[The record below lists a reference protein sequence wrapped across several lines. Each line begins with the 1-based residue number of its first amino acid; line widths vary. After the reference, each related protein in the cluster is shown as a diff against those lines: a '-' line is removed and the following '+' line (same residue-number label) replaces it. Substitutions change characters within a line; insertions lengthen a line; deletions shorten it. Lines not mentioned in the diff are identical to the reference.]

1 MNDDFWNL
9 GNEETTP
16 DADDMVSESGHEST
30 DTSLPVKHEVTA
42 QDRAEV
48 SSTVSDF
55 SDLKMV
61 LSDLPQDVVDN
72 MPTIQNRI
80 NAYLTYFSAMNL
92 ARLPKL
98 MQFINAAEELMFNP
112 KDLLHM
118 DYDQMSSIY
127 KSAKYSASE
136 VLETSRK
143 VTQTIQ
149 QESDKKTDVLYN
161 MLTSLSP
168 DTVSRLLEMVEA
180 EQKVEKQKAAQIDIP
195 DDGGSCG

>member
-9 GNEETTP
+9 GNESTQP
-16 DADDMVSESGHEST
+16 CQDDRVSDSGHESENT
-30 DTSLPVKHEVTA
+30 RLPVKHEVTA
-42 QDRAEV
+42 QDHIEEP
-48 SSTVSDF
+48 STVSDF

-136 VLETSRK
+136 VLETARK
-143 VTQTIQ
+143 VTQTVQ
-149 QESDKKTDVLYN
+149 QENDKKTDVLYN

-180 EQKVEKQKAAQIDIP
+180 EQKMEKQKAAQIDIGN
-195 DDGGSCG
+195 DDE

>member
-9 GNEETTP
+9 GNESTQP
-16 DADDMVSESGHEST
+16 CQDDRVSDSGHESE
-30 DTSLPVKHEVTA
+30 DTRLPVKHEVTA
-42 QDRAEV
+42 QDHTEEP
-48 SSTVSDF
+48 STVSDF
-55 SDLKMV
+55 SDLKIV

-136 VLETSRK
+136 VLETARK
-143 VTQTIQ
+143 VTQTVQ
-149 QESDKKTDVLYN
+149 QENDKKTDVLYN

-180 EQKVEKQKAAQIDIP
+180 EQKAEKQKAAQIDIGN
-195 DDGGSCG
+195 DDE

>member
-9 GNEETTP
+9 GNESTQP
-16 DADDMVSESGHEST
+16 CQDDRVSDSGHESEGT
-30 DTSLPVKHEVTA
+30 RLPVKHEVTA
-42 QDRAEV
+42 QDHTEEP
-48 SSTVSDF
+48 STVSDF

-80 NAYLTYFSAMNL
+80 NAYLTYFSAMNM

-136 VLETSRK
+136 VLETARK
-143 VTQTIQ
+143 VTQTVQ
-149 QESDKKTDVLYN
+149 QENDKKTDVLYN

-168 DTVSRLLEMVEA
+168 DTVTRLLEMVEA
-180 EQKVEKQKAAQIDIP
+180 EQKVEKQKAAQIDIGN
-195 DDGGSCG
+195 DGE

>member
-1 MNDDFWNL
+1 MDNDFWNL
-9 GNEETTP
+9 GNEET
-16 DADDMVSESGHEST
+16 VSSSGDVVSDSSKESVES
-30 DTSLPVKHEVTA
+30 SLAVKNEVTEKEPSE
-42 QDRAEV
+42 R
-48 SSTVSDF
+48 SSDVSDF

-136 VLETSRK
+136 VLETARK
-143 VTQTIQ
+143 VTQTVQ
-149 QESDKKTDVLYN
+149 QENDKKTDVLYN

-195 DDGGSCG
+195 DGL

>member
-9 GNEETTP
+9 GNESTQP
-16 DADDMVSESGHEST
+16 CQDDRVSDSGHESENT
-30 DTSLPVKHEVTA
+30 RLPVKHEVAA
-42 QDRAEV
+42 QDHTEET
-48 SSTVSDF
+48 STVSDF

-118 DYDQMSSIY
+118 DYDQMSNIY

-136 VLETSRK
+136 VLETARK
-143 VTQTIQ
+143 VTQTVQ
-149 QESDKKTDVLYN
+149 QENDKKTDVLYN

-180 EQKVEKQKAAQIDIP
+180 EQKVEKQKAAQIDIGN
-195 DDGGSCG
+195 DDE

>member
-1 MNDDFWNL
+1 MDNDFWNL
-9 GNEETTP
+9 GNESTQP
-16 DADDMVSESGHEST
+16 CQDDRVSDSGHESE
-30 DTSLPVKHEVTA
+30 DTRLPVKHEVTA
-42 QDRAEV
+42 QDHTEET
-48 SSTVSDF
+48 STVSDF

-136 VLETSRK
+136 VLETARK
-143 VTQTIQ
+143 VTQTVQ
-149 QESDKKTDVLYN
+149 QENDKKTDVLYN

-180 EQKVEKQKAAQIDIP
+180 EQKMEKQKAAQIDIGN
-195 DDGGSCG
+195 DDE

>member
-9 GNEETTP
+9 GNEETVSSS
-16 DADDMVSESGHEST
+16 DEVVSESGKESAE
-30 DTSLPVKHEVTA
+30 SNLAVKNEVTA
-42 QDRAEV
+42 KDHTEEP
-48 SSTVSDF
+48 STVSDF

-98 MQFINAAEELMFNP
+98 MQFINAAEELMFNA

-136 VLETSRK
+136 VLETARK
-143 VTQTIQ
+143 VTQTVQ
-149 QESDKKTDVLYN
+149 QENDKKTDVLYN

-168 DTVSRLLEMVEA
+168 DTVTRLLEMVEA
-180 EQKVEKQKAAQIDIP
+180 EQKVEKQKAAQIGTP
-195 DDGGSCG
+195 DGR

>member
-1 MNDDFWNL
+1 MDNDFWNL
-9 GNEETTP
+9 GNEETVP
-16 DADDMVSESGHEST
+16 SSDEVVSESGKESSES
-30 DTSLPVKHEVTA
+30 SLAVKNEVTA
-42 QDRAEV
+42 QDPSEK

-80 NAYLTYFSAMNL
+80 NAYLTYFSAMNM

-136 VLETSRK
+136 VLETARK
-143 VTQTIQ
+143 VTQTVQ
-149 QESDKKTDVLYN
+149 QENDKKTDVLYN

-168 DTVSRLLEMVEA
+168 DTVTRLLEMVEA
-180 EQKVEKQKAAQIDIP
+180 EQKVEKQKAAQIDIGN
-195 DDGGSCG
+195 DGE

>member
-9 GNEETTP
+9 GNESTQP
-16 DADDMVSESGHEST
+16 CQDDRVSDSGHESENT
-30 DTSLPVKHEVTA
+30 RLPVKHEVTA
-42 QDRAEV
+42 QDHTEET
-48 SSTVSDF
+48 STVSDF

-118 DYDQMSSIY
+118 DYDQMSNIY

-136 VLETSRK
+136 VLETARK
-143 VTQTIQ
+143 VTQTVQ
-149 QESDKKTDVLYN
+149 QENDKKTDVLYN

-168 DTVSRLLEMVEA
+168 DTVSRLLEMVES
-180 EQKVEKQKAAQIDIP
+180 EQKVEKQKAAQIDIGN
-195 DDGGSCG
+195 DDE

>member
-1 MNDDFWNL
+1 MSDDFWNL
-9 GNEETTP
+9 GNESTQP
-16 DADDMVSESGHEST
+16 CQDDRVADSGHESE
-30 DTSLPVKHEVTA
+30 DTRLPVKHEVTA
-42 QDRAEV
+42 QDHTEEP
-48 SSTVSDF
+48 STVSDF

-136 VLETSRK
+136 VLETARK
-143 VTQTIQ
+143 VTQTVQ
-149 QESDKKTDVLYN
+149 QENDKKTDVLYN

-168 DTVSRLLEMVEA
+168 DTVTRLLEMVEA
-180 EQKVEKQKAAQIDIP
+180 EQKVEKQKAAQIDIGN
-195 DDGGSCG
+195 DGE

>member
-9 GNEETTP
+9 GNESTQP
-16 DADDMVSESGHEST
+16 CQDDRVSDSGHESENT
-30 DTSLPVKHEVTA
+30 RLPVKHEVTA
-42 QDRAEV
+42 QDHTEEP
-48 SSTVSDF
+48 STVSDF

-61 LSDLPQDVVDN
+61 LSDLPQDVVDS

-127 KSAKYSASE
+127 KSAKYSAFE
-136 VLETSRK
+136 VLETARK
-143 VTQTIQ
+143 VTQTVQ
-149 QESDKKTDVLYN
+149 QENDKKTDVLYN

-180 EQKVEKQKAAQIDIP
+180 EQKMEKQKAAQIDIGN
-195 DDGGSCG
+195 DDE

>member
-9 GNEETTP
+9 GNESTP
-16 DADDMVSESGHEST
+16 PDSYDRVSESDKESEGT
-30 DTSLPVKHEVTA
+30 RLLVKHEVTA
-42 QDRAEV
+42 QDHTEEP
-48 SSTVSDF
+48 STVSDF

-149 QESDKKTDVLYN
+149 QENDKKTDVLYN

-180 EQKVEKQKAAQIDIP
+180 EQKAEKQKAAQINIGN
-195 DDGGSCG
+195 DDE

>member
-9 GNEETTP
+9 GNESTQP
-16 DADDMVSESGHEST
+16 CQDDRVSDSGHESENT
-30 DTSLPVKHEVTA
+30 RLPVKHEVTA
-42 QDRAEV
+42 QDHTEEP
-48 SSTVSDF
+48 STVSDF

-61 LSDLPQDVVDN
+61 LSDLPQDVVDS

-136 VLETSRK
+136 VLEIARK
-143 VTQTIQ
+143 VTQTVQ
-149 QESDKKTDVLYN
+149 QENDKKTDVLYN

-180 EQKVEKQKAAQIDIP
+180 EQKMEKQKAAQIDIGN
-195 DDGGSCG
+195 DDE

>member
-1 MNDDFWNL
+1 MGNDFWNL
-9 GNEETTP
+9 GNEETVP
-16 DADDMVSESGHEST
+16 SSDEMVSESGKKSSES
-30 DTSLPVKHEVTA
+30 SLAVKNEVTA
-42 QDRAEV
+42 QDHTEEP
-48 SSTVSDF
+48 STVSDF

-136 VLETSRK
+136 VLETARK
-143 VTQTIQ
+143 VTQTVQ
-149 QESDKKTDVLYN
+149 QENDKKTDVLYN

-180 EQKVEKQKAAQIDIP
+180 EQKVEKQKAAQIDMP
-195 DDGGSCG
+195 DGG

>member
-9 GNEETTP
+9 GNEETVP
-16 DADDMVSESGHEST
+16 SSDEMVSESGKESSES
-30 DTSLPVKHEVTA
+30 SLAVQNGVTA
-42 QDRAEV
+42 QDNTEK

-80 NAYLTYFSAMNL
+80 NAYLTYFSAMNM

-136 VLETSRK
+136 VLETARK
-143 VTQTIQ
+143 VTQTVQ
-149 QESDKKTDVLYN
+149 QENDKKTDVLYN

-180 EQKVEKQKAAQIDIP
+180 EQKVEKQKAAQIDMP
-195 DDGGSCG
+195 DGG

>member
-9 GNEETTP
+9 GNESTQP
-16 DADDMVSESGHEST
+16 CQDDRVSDSGHEPEGT
-30 DTSLPVKHEVTA
+30 RLPVKHEVTA
-42 QDRAEV
+42 QDHTEEP
-48 SSTVSDF
+48 STVSDF

-80 NAYLTYFSAMNL
+80 NAYLTYFSAMNM

-136 VLETSRK
+136 VLETARK
-143 VTQTIQ
+143 VTQTVQ
-149 QESDKKTDVLYN
+149 QENDKKTDVLYN

-168 DTVSRLLEMVEA
+168 DTVTRLLEMVEA
-180 EQKVEKQKAAQIDIP
+180 EQKVEKQKAAQIDISN
-195 DDGGSCG
+195 DAE

>member
-9 GNEETTP
+9 GNENTQP
-16 DADDMVSESGHEST
+16 CQDGRVSDSGHESE
-30 DTSLPVKHEVTA
+30 DTRLPVKHEVTA
-42 QDRAEV
+42 QDHTEEP
-48 SSTVSDF
+48 STVSDF

-61 LSDLPQDVVDN
+61 LSVLPQDVVDN

-136 VLETSRK
+136 VLETARK
-143 VTQTIQ
+143 VTQTVQ
-149 QESDKKTDVLYN
+149 QENDKKTDVLYN

-180 EQKVEKQKAAQIDIP
+180 EQKVEKQKAAQIDMP
-195 DDGGSCG
+195 DGG

>member
-9 GNEETTP
+9 GNESTQP
-16 DADDMVSESGHEST
+16 CQDDRVSDSGHESEGT
-30 DTSLPVKHEVTA
+30 HLPVKHEVTA
-42 QDRAEV
+42 QDHTEEP
-48 SSTVSDF
+48 STVSDF

-80 NAYLTYFSAMNL
+80 NAYLTYFSAMNM

-136 VLETSRK
+136 VLETARK
-143 VTQTIQ
+143 VTQTVQ
-149 QESDKKTDVLYN
+149 QENDKKTDVLYN

-180 EQKVEKQKAAQIDIP
+180 EQKVEKQKAAQIDISN
-195 DDGGSCG
+195 DAE

>member
-9 GNEETTP
+9 GNESTQP
-16 DADDMVSESGHEST
+16 CRDDRVADSGHESE
-30 DTSLPVKHEVTA
+30 DTRLPVKHEVTA
-42 QDRAEV
+42 QDHTEK

-136 VLETSRK
+136 VLETARK
-143 VTQTIQ
+143 VTQTVQ
-149 QESDKKTDVLYN
+149 QENDKKTDVLYN

-168 DTVSRLLEMVEA
+168 DTVTRLLEMVEV
-180 EQKVEKQKAAQIDIP
+180 EQKVEKQKAAQIDMP
-195 DDGGSCG
+195 DGG

>member
-1 MNDDFWNL
+1 MGNDFWNL
-9 GNEETTP
+9 GNEETVP
-16 DADDMVSESGHEST
+16 SSDEMVSESGKKSSES
-30 DTSLPVKHEVTA
+30 SLAVKNEVTA
-42 QDRAEV
+42 QDHTEEP
-48 SSTVSDF
+48 STVSDF

-80 NAYLTYFSAMNL
+80 NAYLTYFSAMNM

-136 VLETSRK
+136 VLETARK
-143 VTQTIQ
+143 VTQTVQ
-149 QESDKKTDVLYN
+149 QENDKKTDVLYN

-180 EQKVEKQKAAQIDIP
+180 EQKVEKQKAAQIDMP
-195 DDGGSCG
+195 DGG

>member
-1 MNDDFWNL
+1 MGNDFWNL
-9 GNEETTP
+9 GNEETVP
-16 DADDMVSESGHEST
+16 SSDEVVSESGKESSES
-30 DTSLPVKHEVTA
+30 SLAVKNEVTA
-42 QDRAEV
+42 QDHTEEP
-48 SSTVSDF
+48 STVSDF

-80 NAYLTYFSAMNL
+80 NAYLTYFSAMNM

-136 VLETSRK
+136 VLETARK
-143 VTQTIQ
+143 VTQTVQ
-149 QESDKKTDVLYN
+149 QENDKKTDVLYN

-180 EQKVEKQKAAQIDIP
+180 EQKVEKQKAAQIDIGN
-195 DDGGSCG
+195 DDD

>member
-9 GNEETTP
+9 GNESTQP
-16 DADDMVSESGHEST
+16 CQDDRVSDSGHESENT
-30 DTSLPVKHEVTA
+30 RLPVKHEVTA
-42 QDRAEV
+42 QDHTEEP
-48 SSTVSDF
+48 STVSDF

-136 VLETSRK
+136 VLETARK
-143 VTQTIQ
+143 VTQTVQ
-149 QESDKKTDVLYN
+149 QENDKKTDVLYN

-168 DTVSRLLEMVEA
+168 DTVSRLLEMVES
-180 EQKVEKQKAAQIDIP
+180 EQKVEKQKAAQIDIGN
-195 DDGGSCG
+195 DDE

>member
-9 GNEETTP
+9 GNESTQP
-16 DADDMVSESGHEST
+16 CQDDRVSDSGHESE
-30 DTSLPVKHEVTA
+30 DTRLPVKHEVTA
-42 QDRAEV
+42 QDHTEEP
-48 SSTVSDF
+48 STVSDF

-118 DYDQMSSIY
+118 DYDQMSNIY

-136 VLETSRK
+136 VLETARK
-143 VTQTIQ
+143 VTQTVQ
-149 QESDKKTDVLYN
+149 QENDKKTDVLYN

-180 EQKVEKQKAAQIDIP
+180 EQKMEKQKAAQIDIGN
-195 DDGGSCG
+195 DDE

>member
-9 GNEETTP
+9 GNESTQP
-16 DADDMVSESGHEST
+16 CQDDRVSDSGHESENT
-30 DTSLPVKHEVTA
+30 RLPVKHEVTA
-42 QDRAEV
+42 QDHTEEP
-48 SSTVSDF
+48 STVSDF

-118 DYDQMSSIY
+118 DYDQMSNIY

-136 VLETSRK
+136 VLETARK
-143 VTQTIQ
+143 VTQTVQ
-149 QESDKKTDVLYN
+149 QENDKKTDVLYN

-180 EQKVEKQKAAQIDIP
+180 EQKVEKQKAAQIDIGN
-195 DDGGSCG
+195 DDE

>member
-9 GNEETTP
+9 GNESTQP
-16 DADDMVSESGHEST
+16 CQDDRVSDSGHESENT
-30 DTSLPVKHEVTA
+30 RLPVKHEVAA
-42 QDRAEV
+42 QDHTEET
-48 SSTVSDF
+48 STVSDF

-136 VLETSRK
+136 VLETARK
-143 VTQTIQ
+143 VTQTVQ
-149 QESDKKTDVLYN
+149 QENDKKTDVLYN

-168 DTVSRLLEMVEA
+168 DTVSRLLEMVES
-180 EQKVEKQKAAQIDIP
+180 EQKVEKQKAAQIDIGN
-195 DDGGSCG
+195 DDE

>member
-9 GNEETTP
+9 GNESTQP
-16 DADDMVSESGHEST
+16 CQDDRVSNSGHESENT
-30 DTSLPVKHEVTA
+30 RLPVKHEVTA
-42 QDRAEV
+42 QDHTEEP
-48 SSTVSDF
+48 STVSDF

-118 DYDQMSSIY
+118 DYDQMSNIY

-136 VLETSRK
+136 VLETARK
-143 VTQTIQ
+143 VTQTVQ
-149 QESDKKTDVLYN
+149 QENDKKTDVLYN

-168 DTVSRLLEMVEA
+168 DTVSRLLEMVES
-180 EQKVEKQKAAQIDIP
+180 EQKVEKQKAAQIDIGN
-195 DDGGSCG
+195 DDE

>member
-9 GNEETTP
+9 GNEETVP
-16 DADDMVSESGHEST
+16 SSDEVVSESGKESAGMN
-30 DTSLPVKHEVTA
+30 LPVKNEVTA
-42 QDRAEV
+42 QDHTEK

-136 VLETSRK
+136 VLETARK
-143 VTQTIQ
+143 VTQTVQ
-149 QESDKKTDVLYN
+149 QENDKKTDVLYN

-168 DTVSRLLEMVEA
+168 DTVTRLLEMVEA
-180 EQKVEKQKAAQIDIP
+180 EQKVEKQKAAQIDIGN
-195 DDGGSCG
+195 DSE

>member
-9 GNEETTP
+9 GNESTQP
-16 DADDMVSESGHEST
+16 CQDDRVSDSGHESEGT
-30 DTSLPVKHEVTA
+30 RLPVKHEVTA
-42 QDRAEV
+42 QDHTEEP
-48 SSTVSDF
+48 STVSDF

-80 NAYLTYFSAMNL
+80 NAYLTYFSAMNM

-136 VLETSRK
+136 VLETARK
-143 VTQTIQ
+143 VTQTVQ
-149 QESDKKTDVLYN
+149 QENDKKTDVLYN

-168 DTVSRLLEMVEA
+168 DTVTRLLEMVEA
-180 EQKVEKQKAAQIDIP
+180 EQKVEKQKAAQIDIGN
-195 DDGGSCG
+195 DEE

>member
-9 GNEETTP
+9 GNESTQP
-16 DADDMVSESGHEST
+16 CQDDRVSDSGHEPEGT
-30 DTSLPVKHEVTA
+30 RLPVKHEVTA
-42 QDRAEV
+42 QDHTEEP
-48 SSTVSDF
+48 STVSDF

-136 VLETSRK
+136 VLETARK
-143 VTQTIQ
+143 VTQTVQ
-149 QESDKKTDVLYN
+149 QENDKKTDVLYN

-168 DTVSRLLEMVEA
+168 DTVTRLLEMVEA
-180 EQKVEKQKAAQIDIP
+180 EQKVEKQKAAQIDIGN
-195 DDGGSCG
+195 DGE

>member
-9 GNEETTP
+9 GNEETVP
-16 DADDMVSESGHEST
+16 SSDEMVSGSGKESSES
-30 DTSLPVKHEVTA
+30 SLAVQNEVTA
-42 QDRAEV
+42 QDHTEEP
-48 SSTVSDF
+48 STVSDF

-80 NAYLTYFSAMNL
+80 NAYLTYFSAMNM

-136 VLETSRK
+136 VLETARK
-143 VTQTIQ
+143 VTQTVQ
-149 QESDKKTDVLYN
+149 QENDKKTDVLYN

-168 DTVSRLLEMVEA
+168 DTVTRLLEMVEA
-180 EQKVEKQKAAQIDIP
+180 EQKVEKQKAAQIDIGN
-195 DDGGSCG
+195 DEE

>member
-9 GNEETTP
+9 GNESTQP
-16 DADDMVSESGHEST
+16 CQDDRVSNSGHESENT
-30 DTSLPVKHEVTA
+30 RLPVKHEVTA
-42 QDRAEV
+42 QDHTEEP
-48 SSTVSDF
+48 STVSDF

-118 DYDQMSSIY
+118 DYDQMSNIY

-136 VLETSRK
+136 VLETARK
-143 VTQTIQ
+143 VTQTVQ
-149 QESDKKTDVLYN
+149 QENDKKTDVLYN

-180 EQKVEKQKAAQIDIP
+180 EQKVEKQKAAQIDIGN
-195 DDGGSCG
+195 DDE

>member
-9 GNEETTP
+9 GNEETVP
-16 DADDMVSESGHEST
+16 SSDEVVSESGKES
-30 DTSLPVKHEVTA
+30 SESGLAVKNEVTA
-42 QDRAEV
+42 QDPSEK

-80 NAYLTYFSAMNL
+80 NAYLTYFSAMNM

-136 VLETSRK
+136 VLETARK
-143 VTQTIQ
+143 VTQTVQ
-149 QESDKKTDVLYN
+149 QENDKKTDVLYN

-168 DTVSRLLEMVEA
+168 DTVTRLLEMVEA
-180 EQKVEKQKAAQIDIP
+180 EQKVEKQKAAQIDMP
-195 DDGGSCG
+195 DGG

>member
-9 GNEETTP
+9 GNESTQP
-16 DADDMVSESGHEST
+16 CQDDRVSDSGHEPEGT
-30 DTSLPVKHEVTA
+30 RLPVKHEVTA
-42 QDRAEV
+42 QDHTEEP
-48 SSTVSDF
+48 STVSDF

-80 NAYLTYFSAMNL
+80 NAYLTYFSAMNM

-136 VLETSRK
+136 VLETARK
-143 VTQTIQ
+143 VTQTVQ
-149 QESDKKTDVLYN
+149 QENDKKTDVLYN

-168 DTVSRLLEMVEA
+168 DTVTRLLEMVEA
-180 EQKVEKQKAAQIDIP
+180 EQKVEKQKAAQIDIGN
-195 DDGGSCG
+195 DAE

>member
-9 GNEETTP
+9 GNEETVP
-16 DADDMVSESGHEST
+16 SSDEVVSESGHESA
-30 DTSLPVKHEVTA
+30 DLNLPVKHEVTE
-42 QDRAEV
+42 QDRTEK

-80 NAYLTYFSAMNL
+80 NAYLTYFSAMNM

-136 VLETSRK
+136 VLETARK
-143 VTQTIQ
+143 VTQTVQ
-149 QESDKKTDVLYN
+149 QENDKKTDVLYN

-168 DTVSRLLEMVEA
+168 DTVTRLLEMVEA
-180 EQKVEKQKAAQIDIP
+180 EQKVEKQKAAQIDTGN
-195 DDGGSCG
+195 DGE

>member
-9 GNEETTP
+9 GNEETVP
-16 DADDMVSESGHEST
+16 SSDEVVSESGKESEES
-30 DTSLPVKHEVTA
+30 SLAVKNEVTE
-42 QDRAEV
+42 QDHTEEP
-48 SSTVSDF
+48 STVSDF

-136 VLETSRK
+136 VLETARK
-143 VTQTIQ
+143 VTQTVQ
-149 QESDKKTDVLYN
+149 QENDKKTDVLYN

-168 DTVSRLLEMVEA
+168 DTVTRLLEMVEA
-180 EQKVEKQKAAQIDIP
+180 EQKMEKQKAAQIDMP
-195 DDGGSCG
+195 DGG

>member
-1 MNDDFWNL
+1 MGNDFWNL
-9 GNEETTP
+9 GNEETVP
-16 DADDMVSESGHEST
+16 SADEVVSESGEES
-30 DTSLPVKHEVTA
+30 SESGLVVQNEVTA
-42 QDRAEV
+42 QDHTEEP
-48 SSTVSDF
+48 STVSDF

-136 VLETSRK
+136 VLETARK
-143 VTQTIQ
+143 VTQTVQ
-149 QESDKKTDVLYN
+149 QENDKKTDVLYN

-180 EQKVEKQKAAQIDIP
+180 EQKVEKQKAAQIDMP
-195 DDGGSCG
+195 DGG

>member
-1 MNDDFWNL
+1 MDNDFWNL
-9 GNEETTP
+9 GNEETVSSS
-16 DADDMVSESGHEST
+16 DDVVSDSNKESSES
-30 DTSLPVKHEVTA
+30 SLAVKNEVT
-42 QDRAEV
+42 DKEPSER
-48 SSTVSDF
+48 SSDVSDF

-136 VLETSRK
+136 VLETARK
-143 VTQTIQ
+143 VTQTVQ
-149 QESDKKTDVLYN
+149 QENDKKTDVLYN

-195 DDGGSCG
+195 DGL

>member
-9 GNEETTP
+9 GNENTQP
-16 DADDMVSESGHEST
+16 CQDDRVSDSGHESE
-30 DTSLPVKHEVTA
+30 DTRLPVKHEVTA
-42 QDRAEV
+42 QDHTEK

-55 SDLKMV
+55 SDLKTV

-118 DYDQMSSIY
+118 DYDQMSNIY

-136 VLETSRK
+136 VLETARK
-143 VTQTIQ
+143 VTQTVQ
-149 QESDKKTDVLYN
+149 QENDKKTDVLYN

-180 EQKVEKQKAAQIDIP
+180 EQKVEKQKAAQINIGN
-195 DDGGSCG
+195 DDD

>member
-9 GNEETTP
+9 GNESTQP
-16 DADDMVSESGHEST
+16 CQDDMVSGSGHESEGT
-30 DTSLPVKHEVTA
+30 RLLVKHEVTA
-42 QDRAEV
+42 QDHTEEP
-48 SSTVSDF
+48 STVSDF

-80 NAYLTYFSAMNL
+80 NAYLTYFSAMNM

-136 VLETSRK
+136 VLETARK
-143 VTQTIQ
+143 VTQTVQ
-149 QESDKKTDVLYN
+149 QENDKKTDVLYN

-168 DTVSRLLEMVEA
+168 DTVTRLLEMVEA
-180 EQKVEKQKAAQIDIP
+180 EQKVEKQKAAQIDIGN
-195 DDGGSCG
+195 DDE

>member
-9 GNEETTP
+9 GNESTQP
-16 DADDMVSESGHEST
+16 CQDDRVSDSGHESENT
-30 DTSLPVKHEVTA
+30 RLSVKHEVTA
-42 QDRAEV
+42 QDHTEEP
-48 SSTVSDF
+48 STVSDF

-136 VLETSRK
+136 VLETARK
-143 VTQTIQ
+143 VTQTVQ
-149 QESDKKTDVLYN
+149 QENDKKTDVLYN

-180 EQKVEKQKAAQIDIP
+180 EQKMEKQKAAQIDIGN
-195 DDGGSCG
+195 DDE